1 MGAYENP
8 RIITPPDYGQIFRTN
23 FIAGQQLVQ
32 SAIDRREAKIAKEKA
47 EKQAIADKQLAF
59 NLQAGEIKAGDLT
72 GALQNLAYNEANSF
86 SENEAKWANDEITF
100 EEYTASRNKSFRMLQ
115 ELKQTGLI
123 LEKQSKSFDNF
134 ERSSFQH
141 NPELLALSDAWKNR
155 AIIPEYIDG
164 ELFLN
169 YKVGEENHTASI
181 ESFKDGSFFDMV
193 EKYNIGEETMKSLN
207 SDAEIKKKKI
217 TNTEYD
223 AAGNIISEGK
233 ENYVENESVYIDRI
247 KNGPRMKDL
256 LSNVD
261 DAGSIWADDISK
273 TTDENK
279 LNIILNSIADKNNI
293 TGKEREAFLNSAKNG
308 VYANGLIKDAEGKS
322 LNYREL
328 VNEASAQVLAE
339 RSFKNY
345 LPSNLK
351 LSGGGTSF
359 TEAKPEGPTN
369 PKNEDERRRFG
380 YSRIIEQLP
389 KNSTPIQLLNR
400 VNQSSDFSAKF
411 GYKTGKQLTTIG
423 TKDAVLNYL
432 DDLKPSHENY
442 GDRNKVRQ
450 ELEKYDNNVVFD
462 LNDLDDKMI
471 LNKLNSKDTLAKI
484 FEESP
489 MFKKNDGMYIRDY
502 MTAFEFGKNTINGKD
517 YSKPKN
523 STNPKMGRY
532 TR

>member
-32 SAIDRREAKIAKEKA
+32 NAIDRREAKIAKEKA
-47 EKQAIADKQLAF
+47 KKQAIADKQLAF

-72 GALQNLAYNEANSF
+72 GSLQNLAYNEANSF

-134 ERSSFQH
+134 DRSSFQH
-141 NPELLALSDAWKNR
+141 NPELLALADAWKNR

-169 YKVGEENHTASI
+169 YKVGQENHTASI

-193 EKYNIGEETMKSLN
+193 EKYNIAEETMKSLN
-207 SDAEIKKKKI
+207 LDADIKKKQI
-217 TNTEYD
+217 TKTEYD

-233 ENYVENESVYIDRI
+233 ENYVENELVYIDRI
-247 KNGPRMKDL
+247 KNGSRMKDL

-308 VYANGLIKDAEGKS
+308 VYANGLIKDVEGKN

-351 LSGGGTSF
+351 LSGGATSF
-359 TEAKPEGPTN
+359 KEAEPETSDGLADARTSMLNIALIEEKPYPTLTGVE
-369 PKNEDERRRFG
+369 PKETDRPINLVLRDFNNKIVNKNYQITGSEDGTYALEYVG
-380 YSRIIEQLP
+380 KGLTATAIEKGKDEEDITAL
-389 KNSTPIQLLNR
+389 
-400 VNQSSDFSAKF
+400 V
-411 GYKTGKQLTTIG
+411 KQLQKGNNLPLINRLM
-423 TKDAVLNYL
+423 A
-432 DDLKPSHENY
+432 
-442 GDRNKVRQ
+442 KV
-450 ELEKYDNNVVFD
+450 Y
-462 LNDLDDKMI
+462 
-471 LNKLNSKDTLAKI
+471 
-484 FEESP
+484 EESP
-489 MFKKNDGMYIRDY
+489 SDLKKYKATLTFK
-502 MTAFEFGKNTINGKD
+502 
-517 YSKPKN
+517 
-523 STNPKMGRY
+523 
-532 TR
+532 